1 MALPCESL
9 LLRLNI
15 LHDETGPMAKAL
27 GLRVKFKL
35 VYTTYAVA
43 GLQSASPRSI
53 PILVASSQRNV

>member
-27 GLRVKFKL
+27 GLRVKFEL
-35 VYTTYAVA
+35 LIFTYSVDTYSP
-43 GLQSASPRSI
+43 LPDPLPASGERE
-53 PILVASSQRNV
+53 